1 MKIIASYIAKSQS
14 AETAYYTLPDTA
26 LRQGGQPFFIPDEGT
41 PCIAHSC
48 IAVRIC
54 RQGRSV
60 SSRFAYRYYDACTCA
75 IHFVLPTRLQHL
87 LTVGL
92 PWDEAV
98 GFDGA
103 VCVGRFL
110 ALNDILQEANETLA
124 GIFSISND
132 SNQQFTSR
140 ITRKQID
147 ASIVAASKS
156 FTLHQ
161 GDLLLVSDEQSQGF
175 EALFNQSIKGTI
187 NKAIILAFNVK

>member
-1 MKIIASYIAKSQS
+1 MKIITSYIATSPP

-75 IHFVLPTRLQHL
+75 IHFVLATRLLHL
-87 LTVGL
+87 QTAGL

-110 ALNDILQEANETLA
+110 TLNDFLHEASETLE
-124 GIFSISND
+124 GMFSISDD
-132 SNQQFTSR
+132 SNPQFASR
-140 ITRKQID
+140 ITREQID

-161 GDLLLVSDEQSQGF
+161 GDLLLVSDEQSNGF
-175 EALFNQSIKGTI
+175 EVAFNQSIKGTI
-187 NKAIILAFNVK
+187 NKETILAFNVK